1 MDLLL
6 CDIIQHP
13 VETYGYAVIFS
24 ITGYLGINI
33 VLTLVTTFGALPA
46 VTSEYVEE
54 ARVTLCIRF
63 TSDKWTG
70 FFFFAVES
78 SVDGPGRWITLHR
91 FSGMESGSLKV
102 QYNELCLHFNSLY
115 EVRAIMFKF

>member
-1 MDLLL
+1 MYLNVYGTVHVEKPCKCFSLPLLMDLLL
-6 CDIIQHP
+6 CGIIQHP

-54 ARVTLCIRF
+54 ARVTLGIRF
-63 TSDKWTG
+63 TSDKWTV
-70 FFFFAVES
+70 F
-78 SVDGPGRWITLHR
+78 
-91 FSGMESGSLKV
+91 
-102 QYNELCLHFNSLY
+102 CC
-115 EVRAIMFKF
+115 

>member
-6 CDIIQHP
+6 CGIIQHP

-54 ARVTLCIRF
+54 ARVTLHVYQIYF
-63 TSDKWTG
+63 W
-70 FFFFAVES
+70 
-78 SVDGPGRWITLHR
+78 
-91 FSGMESGSLKV
+91 
-102 QYNELCLHFNSLY
+102 
-115 EVRAIMFKF
+115 

>member
-1 MDLLL
+1 MWKKQGLHCVSDLLL
-6 CDIIQHP
+6 
-13 VETYGYAVIFS
+13 
-24 ITGYLGINI
+24 INGQ
-33 VLTLVTTFGALPA
+33 F
-46 VTSEYVEE
+46 
-54 ARVTLCIRF
+54 
-63 TSDKWTG
+63 

-102 QYNELCLHFNSLY
+102 QYNELCLHLNSLS